1 MSSSKLSHQAAL
13 AQMPL
18 TEKLAFTP
26 KLLSVG
32 EYAKTFTK
40 TSLTSP
46 VTQTILALLGAPF
59 RNRSTTPSTIKR
71 HVMYTAV
78 RALVDSLTPNQ
89 NQYRAPHTDDIY
101 AAYCK
106 IHKLTP
112 ESEILQDGTR
122 AHWIGPRNAKKII
135 LYLHGGGYVIPAEP
149 YSFAY
154 LHTLRESLRDSV
166 PAEEIPS
173 VLFLSYDLAPGA
185 QFPRQLTQ
193 ASALLTHI
201 LTNLRVELSSIILAG
216 DSAGGNLS
224 LALLSHL
231 AHPHPSVPAV
241 SLPEGAKFLGAILIS
256 PWADFNTS
264 NPGYALNERKDEL
277 TPGFLVKCSTS
288 FLGTPYP
295 HPADANTNYTQPALA
310 EAEWWDGIPVDDIL
324 ITGGEDEILIDGVK
338 AVAARLSKGR
348 TGVQLLSA
356 KDEAHEMPLLAT
368 LLAEPELGA
377 SADVIKSWVKSRL

>member
-13 AQMPL
+13 AQMSL

-26 KLLSVG
+26 KLLSV
-32 EYAKTFTK
+32 
-40 TSLTSP
+40 
-46 VTQTILALLGAPF
+46 VTQTILALIGAPF
-59 RNRSTTPSTIKR
+59 RDRSTTPSTIKR

-78 RALVDSLTPNQ
+78 RALVDTLTPHQ

-185 QFPRQLTQ
+185 QFPRQLIQ

-201 LTNLRVELSSIILAG
+201 VTNLRIDLSSIILAG

-231 AHPHPSVPAV
+231 AHPYPAVPAV
-241 SLPEGAKFLGAILIS
+241 PLPAGAKFLGAILIS
-256 PWADFNTS
+256 PWSDFSTS
-264 NPGYALNERKDEL
+264 NPGYALNARKDEL
-277 TPGFLVKCSTS
+277 TPAFLVKCSTS

-295 HPADANTNYTQPALA
+295 HAVDANTNYTQPALA

-348 TGVQLLSA
+348 NGVQLLAA
-356 KDEAHEMPLLAT
+356 KDEAHEGPLLAT

-377 SADVIKSWVKSRL
+377 SADMIKSWVKSRL